1 MGLKNGTV
9 TLENNYDVW
18 KSMFEDEK
26 ERLNRIFNEDSF
38 TIEHV
43 GSTAVKGLSAK
54 PIIDIV
60 VGINSFDE
68 LNKYK
73 QELSNY
79 YTIKENVDTNEML
92 LIKENENE
100 TFFLIH
106 VLLITGTRYQN
117 MIKFKNILINNKSIF
132 KEYETLKQKLAQEFS
147 SDRKMYTKSKNEF
160 IENILKNNKNTNI

>member
-1 MGLKNGTV
+1 
-9 TLENNYDVW
+9 
-18 KSMFEDEK
+18 MFEDEK

-117 MIKFKNILINNKSIF
+117 MIKFKNILINNKSIL